1 MTASANKQNDRDM
14 MQNTLKSQIE
24 CSGVGLHSGSV
35 ITMTLC
41 PADVDSGIVFVRT
54 DLLSGSNEIPVL
66 FDRVVDTRL
75 CTVIG
80 NESGA
85 SVGTIEHV
93 MSALRAC
100 NIDNVR
106 IEINGGEA
114 PIMDGSAM
122 PFVEMIQ
129 SAGVVAQA
137 AMRKSIKVLK
147 DVRYEEGGKWV
158 SLRPSDIAVFEGEI
172 DFAQPV
178 IGRQKFSVS
187 LLNGNFVHDIASART
202 FGFQHEV
209 EAMRA
214 AGLAR
219 GGSLDNAIVLTD
231 TSVLN
236 KDGLRFSDE
245 FIRHKLLD
253 AIGDL
258 YLAGA
263 PIIGAYDSYKGGHYM
278 NNMLLKTL
286 FADQGNYEIVTQP
299 LTVMAK
305 VVANSGYAS
314 L

>member
-1 MTASANKQNDRDM
+1 MIASANKQDDRDM

-24 CSGVGLHSGSV
+24 CRGVGLHSGCV

-41 PADVDSGIVFVRT
+41 PADVDAGIVFVRT
-54 DLLSGSNEIPVL
+54 DLPSGSNEIPVL

>member
-1 MTASANKQNDRDM
+1 M
-14 MQNTLKSQIE
+14 MQNTLKSKIE
-24 CSGVGLHSGSV
+24 CRGVGLHSGSV
-35 ITMTLC
+35 ITMALC
-41 PADVDSGIVFVRT
+41 PAEVNAGIVFVRT
-54 DLLSGSNEIPVL
+54 DLPSGSNEIPVL

-75 CTVIG
+75 CTVVG

-158 SLRPSDIAVFEGEI
+158 SLRPSDISVFEGEI

-219 GGSLDNAIVLTD
+219 GGSLDNAIVLSD

-263 PIIGAYDSYKGGHYM
+263 PILGAYDSYKGGHYM

-299 LTVMAK
+299 VPVVMGA
-305 VVANSGYAS
+305 VQATEYVS

>member
-236 KDGLRFSDE
+236 KDGLRFNDE

>member
-1 MTASANKQNDRDM
+1 M
-14 MQNTLKSQIE
+14 MQNTLNSKIE
-24 CSGVGLHSGSV
+24 CHGVGLHSGV
-35 ITMTLC
+35 MITMTLC
-41 PADVDSGIVFVRT
+41 PAEVDSGIVFVRS
-54 DLLSGSNEIPVL
+54 DLPASSCVIPVT
-66 FDRVVDTRL
+66 FDSVVDTRL
-75 CTVIG
+75 CTVVG

-85 SVGTIEHV
+85 SVGTIEHL

-100 NIDNVR
+100 NIDNVC
-106 IEINGGEA
+106 IEINGFEV

-122 PFVEMIQ
+122 PFVEMIKE
-129 SAGVVAQA
+129 AGIAAQA
-137 AMRKSIKVLK
+137 APRRSIKVLK

-178 IGRQKFSVS
+178 IGRQKFSTS

-202 FGFQHEV
+202 FGFQREV

-236 KDGLRFSDE
+236 KDGLRYADE

-278 NNMLLKTL
+278 NNMLLKAL
-286 FADQGNYEIVTQP
+286 FADESNYEMVTQMP
-299 LTVMAK
+299 VIAK
-305 VVANSGYAS
+305 RS
-314 L
+314 LEAELVSA